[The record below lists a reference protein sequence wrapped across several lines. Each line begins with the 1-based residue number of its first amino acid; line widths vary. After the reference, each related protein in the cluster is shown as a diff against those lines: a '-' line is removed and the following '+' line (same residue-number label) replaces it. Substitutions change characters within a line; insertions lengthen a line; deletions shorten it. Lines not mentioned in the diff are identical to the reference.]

1 MSAVPS
7 VVFPVVHAWK
17 TESGV
22 VAYADESRGLL
33 LKSWKPWASDLPGN
47 RQKYVTIGNL
57 TFRLRWHTS

>member
-1 MSAVPS
+1 MSAPPS

-33 LKSWKPWASDLPGN
+33 LKSWKPWASDLPT
-47 RQKYVTIGNL
+47 RIQRYVTIGKITYKVLWKN
-57 TFRLRWHTS
+57 

>member
-33 LKSWKPWASDLPGN
+33 LKSWKPWASDKPDM
-47 RQKYVTIGNL
+47 RQRYVTIGKL
-57 TFRLRWHTS
+57 TYRLYWH

>member
-1 MSAVPS
+1 MSTVPS

-33 LKSWKPWASDLPGN
+33 LKSWKPWASDKPVA
-47 RQKYVTIGNL
+47 RQKYVTINGQTMKLCWKN
-57 TFRLRWHTS
+57 

>member
-7 VVFPVVHAWK
+7 VVFLVVHAWK

-33 LKSWKPWASDLPGN
+33 LKSWKPWASDKPDM
-47 RQKYVTIGNL
+47 RQRYVTIGKL
-57 TFRLRWHTS
+57 TYRLYWH